1 MLEDMKNMGITNSD
15 IVVFKMGLETVLPS
29 EIEDMLDKRTIN
41 LGAWLHQ
48 QGKLNLKELTFI
60 AGGSGVLDYMFLKQ
74 IALISGSKEY
84 MEVGTYIGESI
95 NILTDCCNKLYS
107 VTLPEESLENY
118 FVQSK
123 NADYQGRLSHNEK
136 IIHYYTDSKV
146 FDFSKHA
153 DSVDLYF
160 IDGDHSYQGVYSD
173 TKNIFSNR
181 KEQSIVV
188 WHDFKLGQNEY
199 RAEVI
204 KAVYDALGKDFD
216 NVYVTNNNVCGI
228 YIPKNRIQEFDFLIL

>member
-146 FDFSKHA
+146 
-153 DSVDLYF
+153 
-160 IDGDHSYQGVYSD
+160 I
-173 TKNIFSNR
+173 T
-181 KEQSIVV
+181 
-188 WHDFKLGQNEY
+188 
-199 RAEVI
+199 VI
-204 KAVYDALGKDFD
+204 KEYIVILKIFFQTGK
-216 NVYVTNNNVCGI
+216 NSLLLYGM
-228 YIPKNRIQEFDFLIL
+228 ILS

>member
-1 MLEDMKNMGITNSD
+1 M
-15 IVVFKMGLETVLPS
+15 
-29 EIEDMLDKRTIN
+29 
-41 LGAWLHQ
+41 
-48 QGKLNLKELTFI
+48 
-60 AGGSGVLDYMFLKQ
+60 
-74 IALISGSKEY
+74 
-84 MEVGTYIGESI
+84 
-95 NILTDCCNKLYS
+95 
-107 VTLPEESLENY
+107 
-118 FVQSK
+118 QSK

-216 NVYVTNNNVCGI
+216 NVYVYLLRRCHEANVSKDAAI
-228 YIPKNRIQEFDFLIL
+228 MEEILTHLRSMRDNWKEVMKKAGT